1 MDKRRYGQF
10 CGVAFAL
17 DLVGERW
24 TLLIVRDLVLG
35 PKRFT
40 DLLEGLPGIATNLLA
55 QRLREMDENGLVEK
69 ITLAPPA
76 ASTVYRLTKRG
87 EALEPAIMA
96 LGRWGAALGSARP
109 GDYFGPS
116 SFFVSCRASFNPER
130 ARDMDLEFHVDGR
143 TYEVLVDG
151 ERCVTR
157 DGAAREPEAVIESDV
172 HTLVA
177 LRRSQLTPDEALRGG
192 KVKILAGDKRAL
204 HRFLDVFAW
213 RNLPNVAPPATPAR
227 RAGTRSATR

>member
-1 MDKRRYGQF
+1 MEKRRYGQY
-10 CGVAFAL
+10 CGIAFAL
-17 DLVGERW
+17 DVVGERW
-24 TLLIVRDLVLG
+24 TLLIARDLVLG

-55 QRLREMDENGLVEK
+55 QRLKEMEENGLVEK
-69 ITLAPPA
+69 VTLPPPA
-76 ASTVYRLTKRG
+76 GSTVYRLTERG

-96 LGRWGAALGSARP
+96 LGRWGAAVGGARP
-109 GDYFGPS
+109 GDYLGPS

-151 ERCVTR
+151 ARCVTR
-157 DGAAREPEAVIESDV
+157 DGAAREPEAVIESDI

-177 LRRSQLTPDEALRGG
+177 LRRSQLSPDDALRSG
-192 KVKILAGDKRAL
+192 KAKILAGDKRAL
-204 HRFLDVFAW
+204 RRFLDVFAW
-213 RNLPNVAPPATPAR
+213 RNLPNAAPPAKATR
-227 RAGTRSATR
+227 RSAGRSATR